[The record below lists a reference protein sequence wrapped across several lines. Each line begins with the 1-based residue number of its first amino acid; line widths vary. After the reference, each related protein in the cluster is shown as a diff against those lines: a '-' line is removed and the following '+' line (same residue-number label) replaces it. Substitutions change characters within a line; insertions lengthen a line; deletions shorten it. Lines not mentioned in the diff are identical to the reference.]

1 MWSGQSLLTK
11 LFPHWETSFACLNN
25 FPVKNVFPPSIPAL
39 LSSFKTR
46 SSAVGTKFISKV
58 SRLFG
63 SRCHH
68 FYWTIWWGKITARS
82 DLDFLHLKKV
92 SLFQGLSF
100 QRKIPFLK
108 QTHIFWINC
117 KQKKKWCKKYHS
129 FGEITHKIKLIFF
142 INVYSTAFKWPTMYI
157 VYDKAQKWGGKKYV
171 HLLNVQNWCNP

>member
-1 MWSGQSLLTK
+1 MFSWGAWAQSTFPTFTAFLPRSKGHLSQPSPADTQLSKGYSMWSGQSLLTK
-11 LFPHWETSFACLNN
+11 LCPHWETSFACLNN

-46 SSAVGTKFISKV
+46 SSAVGTKFVSKV

-68 FYWTIWWGKITARS
+68 FHWTVWWGKITARS
-82 DLDFLHLKKV
+82 DLDFLHLQKV
-92 SLFQGLSF
+92 SLSQGFSF

-117 KQKKKWCKKYHS
+117 KQKKNDVKNIRFFWRNHS
-129 FGEITHKIKLIFF
+129 
-142 INVYSTAFKWPTMYI
+142 
-157 VYDKAQKWGGKKYV
+157 
-171 HLLNVQNWCNP
+171 QN